1 MFGKCGNRTR
11 GILATSD
18 PCQTLDHNICSQT
31 RMMTNNH
38 SFNYKLRTMC
48 HKCPRMCRTLQ
59 RGIFDFDL
67 LSVQRSRPRS
77 HRISP
82 AGRFP
87 WRERDVGLRPVSEPR
102 RRLHR
107 GGRHAGP
114 GGGAQLVEG
123 DQPGEDW
130 GSTEKLVSSQCF
142 WSYRHCTKCII
153 WHGTLKVTNIKFDF
167 DFCVYMSKTNRR
179 ICQIS

>member
-1 MFGKCGNRTR
+1 MTPKHFPKHGVRFLC
-11 GILATSD
+11 
-18 PCQTLDHNICSQT
+18 LDNVGMEPGASWPRVIPAKHWTTESAQK
-31 RMMTNNH
+31 RMMTDNH

-48 HKCPRMCRTLQ
+48 HKCPRMCKTLQ

-77 HRISP
+77 CRLSP

-87 WRERDVGLRPVSEPR
+87 WRERDVGVRPVSEPR

-130 GSTEKLVSSQCF
+130 GSTEKLVSS
-142 WSYRHCTKCII
+142 
-153 WHGTLKVTNIKFDF
+153 
-167 DFCVYMSKTNRR
+167 
-179 ICQIS
+179 